1 MRESPPCVWLAGIA
15 GTAYNGRCADA
26 ELEDFVVPPTN
37 VAAYSNAL
45 VVLGTAGVVVPMVR
59 RWGLSPVLGYLG
71 AGAVLGPLG
80 LGSISNAF
88 PGLSW
93 FTISDAQNV
102 AGIAELGIVFL
113 LFLIGLEL
121 SFPRLSSMHRLVV
134 GLGGSQ
140 VLLTSAL
147 IAGAAVAA
155 GKNPPEAIVLGASL
169 SLSSTAIVLEL
180 LSNQERLTTGV
191 GRASFSILLAQDLA
205 VIPIL
210 LFVSILAARSGGSVL
225 ASLASA
231 LLQAAAAVIVIVIF
245 GRVLL
250 RPLFRL
256 VATAGSSELFI
267 AAVLFVIVAAGVI
280 AGQSGLSMALGAFLA
295 GLLLAETEYRKAIE
309 TTVAPFKGLLL
320 GIFFFTVGMN
330 VDFRELLREP
340 LWFLGGVVSLIA
352 VKSLLLIGLGRLFRL
367 SWPVATE
374 TGLLLGPGG
383 EFAFVGIGMASATGL
398 IEARL
403 ASFTLAVTSVT
414 MALTPLLSF
423 AARSL
428 TARLTSGKA
437 VDAELIA
444 RPAGGQQHAIVVGYG
459 RVGKVVCALLREH
472 GISYIAADSDALTVS
487 RDRRDGHDVY
497 YGDAADP
504 RFLETC
510 GLAQAAGVIITIHSV
525 SVIDEVV
532 EHVRAMRPDI
542 LIVSRARDADH
553 ARHLY
558 SLGATDA
565 VPETIEA
572 SLQLSEAA
580 LVGLGIATGRAIA
593 SIHEKR
599 DEIRRA
605 LQEAARRGRT
615 RRNSFGESQDPQEPG
630 CGLAVVRHAGDVGG
644 DASVALRPAGEVKHD
659 RQWGRPRGCEPRRRT
674 THVRQG
680 AQEIGEPILYRGGT

>member
-1 MRESPPCVWLAGIA
+1 
-15 GTAYNGRCADA
+15 
-26 ELEDFVVPPTN
+26 VVPTAN
-37 VAAYSNAL
+37 MHGYSDAL

-80 LGSISNAF
+80 LGSVGKAV
-88 PGLSW
+88 PVLSW

-121 SFPRLSSMHRLVV
+121 SLPRLATMRRLVI

-147 IAGAAVAA
+147 IAGGAVAA
-155 GKNPPEAIVLGASL
+155 GKNPSEAIVLGASL

-205 VIPIL
+205 VVPIL
-210 LFVSILAARSGGSVL
+210 LFVSIVAAQSSRSVF

-231 LLQAAAAVIVIVIF
+231 LLQAAMALTVIAAF

-256 VATAGSSELFI
+256 VATARSSELFI

-280 AGQSGLSMALGAFLA
+280 AEQARLSMALGAFVA
-295 GLLLAETEYRKAIE
+295 GLLLAETEYRKAVE
-309 TTVAPFKGLLL
+309 ATVAPFKGLLL

-330 VDFRELLREP
+330 IDFREMWREP
-340 LWFLGGVVSLIA
+340 LWLFGGVVGLIA
-352 VKSLLLIGLGRLFRL
+352 LKALLVVGLGRLFRL
-367 SWPVATE
+367 SWPVAAE
-374 TGLLLGPGG
+374 IGLLLGPGG
-383 EFAFVGIGMASATGL
+383 EFAFVGIGLAAAVGLMAAP
-398 IEARL
+398 L

-414 MALTPLLSF
+414 MALTPLLSIG
-423 AARSL
+423 ARHL
-428 TARLTSGKA
+428 AARLTSSKA
-437 VDAELIA
+437 VDPELSA
-444 RPAGGQQHAIVVGYG
+444 RPDGGQQHAIVVGYG

-472 GISYIAADSDALTVS
+472 GIPYIAADSDALTVT
-487 RDRRDGHDVY
+487 RDRRDKHDVY
-497 YGDAADP
+497 YGDAADSH
-504 RFLETC
+504 FLETC
-510 GLAQAAGVIITIHSV
+510 GLAKAAGVIITIHTA
-525 SVIDEVV
+525 SVIDDVV
-532 EHVRAMRPDI
+532 EHVRALRPDV
-542 LIVSRARDADH
+542 LIVSRARDESH

-580 LVGLGIATGRAIA
+580 LVGLGVATGLAIA

-599 DEIRRA
+599 DEIRHA
-605 LQEAARRGRT
+605 LQQAAHDAGRDRIHSVKAKT
-615 RRNSFGESQDPQEPG
+615 QT
-630 CGLAVVRHAGDVGG
+630 H
-644 DASVALRPAGEVKHD
+644 DAA
-659 RQWGRPRGCEPRRRT
+659 
-674 THVRQG
+674 
-680 AQEIGEPILYRGGT
+680 